1 MLGSTG
7 SVLAGYL
14 MTSILENHYVYDRNL
29 NLIICQIIFGQ
40 GWWAEPVFSVHVV
53 VILVAVLWARLYPD
67 TIKLEILISS
77 PC

>member
-40 GWWAEPVFSVHVV
+40 GWREVPV
-53 VILVAVLWARLYPD
+53 
-67 TIKLEILISS
+67 
-77 PC
+77 